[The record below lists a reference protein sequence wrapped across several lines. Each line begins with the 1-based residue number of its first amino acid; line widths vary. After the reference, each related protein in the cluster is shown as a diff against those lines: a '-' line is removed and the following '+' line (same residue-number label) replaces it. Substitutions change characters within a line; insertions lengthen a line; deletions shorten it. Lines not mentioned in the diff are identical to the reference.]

1 MSRIFAFCLLCAACT
16 QDATAPDGAIV
27 DMAVGSDAQGDGGA
41 AADLSKAQAQPDG
54 AVDAG
59 GSAMDLDIHQPL
71 KLVPDAVPVK
81 QDGGVDYFELHVK
94 PGTAQ
99 VYPGQATNIW
109 GFDGVW
115 PGKTVHATL
124 GRPTTIR
131 IFNEL
136 PVNENLSIHNHG
148 HNVGHD
154 SDGHPAD
161 HVIVP
166 SPSPGTFFYDY
177 KYPNMQQGGTAP
189 NIQGAGTYFFHD
201 HVYGQTAPHVYKG
214 IEAFYII
221 HPMAGSAEAAL
232 NLPSGAYDIPLMI
245 QDRSF
250 DLNNQLNYMGVVN
263 VNGFQGGV
271 LVVNGT
277 PNPYLKVGR
286 RRYRFRLLNASNARR
301 IDVGLSS
308 GTMFQIATDA
318 GLLPTLLT
326 PARIPLA
333 PSERA
338 EIVIDF
344 SKFNIGD
351 VVTLTNDDQFAPL
364 LPEIIQ
370 FRVDHDDTE
379 TSSLPATLNSSF
391 VRYTETTPTTTR
403 TRNVT
408 FSYVGG
414 QWEMNGQT
422 YNPAM
427 TEFGFSGDP
436 NTSHLG
442 DYEIWQLDNSGGTQI
457 PHPFHQHLISFQ
469 ILSVCPIATPMCGT
483 QPPSTQIGWKDTVL
497 VPPASSVRIKM
508 QFYYNGP
515 EVPSTIFPG
524 NYVFHCHNLEHEDGA
539 MMLQQNISP

>member
-1 MSRIFAFCLLCAACT
+1 MSRIFAFTFLCAACT
-16 QDATAPDGAIV
+16 QDAAAPDGAVV
-27 DMAVGSDAQGDGGA
+27 DMAFSSVAQDSGFAD
-41 AADLSKAQAQPDG
+41 DLSKPDS
-54 AVDAG
+54 AVDG
-59 GSAMDLDIHQPL
+59 GGTAMDLDIHQPL
-71 KLVPDAVPVK
+71 QLVPDAPPLK
-81 QDGGVDYFELHVK
+81 QDGGVDYYEFHVK

-99 VYPGQATNIW
+99 VFPGQATNIW

-136 PVNENLSIHNHG
+136 PVGENLSIHNHG

-161 HVIVP
+161 HVIFP
-166 SPSPGTFFYDY
+166 SPSPNPFYDY
-177 KYPNMQQGGTAP
+177 HYPNTQQGGTPP
-189 NIQGAGTYFFHD
+189 NLQGAGTYFFHD
-201 HVYGQTAPHVYKG
+201 HVLGNTAPHVYKG

-250 DLNNQLNYMGVVN
+250 DANNQLTYNVVF
-263 VNGFQGGV
+263 VNGFQGAT

-326 PARIPLA
+326 PARIPLS

-344 SKFNIGD
+344 SKFKIGD
-351 VVTLTNDDQFAPL
+351 VVTLINDDQFAPVQ
-364 LPEIIQ
+364 PEIIQ

-379 TSSLPATLNSSF
+379 TSSLPGTLNSSF
-391 VRYTETTPTTTR
+391 IRYTETVPSPVPVTSQR
-403 TRNVT
+403 TVT
-408 FSYVGG
+408 FNYVAGEW
-414 QWEMNGQT
+414 QMNGQT
-422 YNPAM
+422 YNPAV
-427 TEFGFSGDP
+427 TEF
-436 NTSHLG
+436 TTTKLG
-442 DYEIWQLDNSGGTQI
+442 DYEIWQLNNSGGTQI

-469 ILSVCPIATPMCGT
+469 ILSVCPLANPMCGT

-497 VPPASSVRIKM
+497 VPPSTSVRIKM
-508 QFYYNGP
+508 QFYYTGP
-515 EVPSTIFPG
+515 ENPATIFPG
-524 NYVFHCHNLEHEDGA
+524 SYVFHCHNLEHEDHS
-539 MMLQQNISP
+539 MMLQQTINP